1 VAVIGI
7 RLLALAA
14 FVALSEA
21 ARRGDEISRAG
32 ALIEAFVL
40 VPLAGFGVLAALI
53 LAGMKCDESWHGI

>member
-1 VAVIGI
+1 MAVIGI

>member
-1 VAVIGI
+1 MAVIGI

-40 VPLAGFGVLAALI
+40 VPLACFGVLAALI